1 MSKNMTRKGLAVGT
15 TFALTLA
22 GLVGVAAPAH
32 ATTGITVEPS
42 AGTSYNMIS
51 GEQFNLRVF
60 GQSNYA
66 GTFSNLKWAVTNAG
80 AATVTVKQPDGSPAA
95 SETPATNVAD
105 GSFSPAGSSSASSA
119 TSFVVTPANIGTAAG
134 SNLLGVSV
142 PAATAATI
150 EVRAFIDLNGNG
162 SFDSASDLSANVAT
176 VTFTKP
182 ADLTATT
189 TITSPTEG
197 DTSIVASVSF
207 NNINNEQVPAANV
220 GAFFTKGDGSTLYP
234 TASVTATVLA
244 SNVAT
249 YTASNNFLAG
259 QTVVVAGH
267 STATYNGTL
276 TIASASATQFTVAIT
291 NANIAAASGLT
302 GITATSAA
310 ANSVKSNSTWSATD
324 KFKFT
329 SSTVSALVKATGVKV
344 QPLYKV
350 SGSPASTDT
359 VATAATAVVVARK
372 AATIVGDVVA
382 NTTGRVT
389 NAGTAGQTLLNS
401 SFQAKVVV
409 KDGATT
415 PAGVGG
421 AAVTATITST
431 GLQST
436 APAKTLTVNG
446 TTYSSSSALPG
457 QGSVAKLALTTNA
470 SGEAVINFTSAGYS
484 ANDTITV
491 VFYTENLTASTLT
504 ITQVAASY
512 TATVRPSFFVTTD
525 GTAVS
530 VPVVVYDQFGGVP
543 ADKYDVRATFD
554 ANNNGYSAQATTAA
568 TSGSNAVTALVGGR
582 GTLSI
587 TDNGTGLGVN
597 SYDVTV
603 QERLAGNNYGSTITT
618 AVEVNV
624 HIVAAATLVAATV
637 TSNGT
642 QDSTTKVYA
651 IAGPVALSL
660 VTPTA
665 YDSVTVLGA
674 APTSFTGAL
683 TAQNITGTVSTVANA
698 TTAAVVVPGALVTV
712 SSPGMLFQDG
722 STGRYTVGSITV
734 SANTSGVY
742 SVNVYSNKSGKQ
754 TFAISSG
761 AASATTT
768 VVFAAAAA
776 TTGTSLVIDA
786 PDYVRPGSTLT
797 IKGLLK
803 DKYGNNIDTTA
814 ADRIK
819 VSYTGPGLQVGS
831 TPTAYT
837 EGVAQLGYFL
847 GSNDTGTISVT
858 FSYNSDGTD
867 DVFTSDTDLTVT
879 KTITIGTAP
888 AAAKVNVGSFNG
900 KLVVYANGYNGKK
913 ISWKVGGKWGSAVA
927 ASDTARFARVTPRKG
942 VTVSV
947 QIYVDGVLTLTKSVV
962 TK

>member
-1 MSKNMTRKGLAVGT
+1 MTRKGLAVGT

-51 GEQFNLRVF
+51 GEQLNLRVF
-60 GQSNYA
+60 GQANYA

-80 AATVTVKQPDGSPAA
+80 AATVTVKVPDGSPTAA
-95 SETPATNVAD
+95 ETPATSVAN
-105 GSFSPAGSSSASSA
+105 GEFSPAGSSSASSA
-119 TSFVVTPANIGTAAG
+119 TSFVVTPSTIGTAAG
-134 SNLLGVSV
+134 SNQLGVSV

-189 TITSPTEG
+189 TITSPIEG

-220 GAFFTKGDGSTLYP
+220 GVFFTNGDGSTLYP
-234 TASVTATVLA
+234 TATITATSLT

-249 YTASNNFLAG
+249 FTANNNFVAG
-259 QTVVVAGH
+259 QSVTIAG
-267 STATYNGTL
+267 AAAAYNGAR
-276 TIASASATQFTVAIT
+276 TIASRTATSFTVAIT
-291 NANIAAASGLT
+291 NADIAAATGLT
-302 GITATSAA
+302 GVTATSAA
-310 ANSVKSNSTWSATD
+310 ANSVKSNSTWSSTD

-329 SSTVSALVKATGVKV
+329 SSTVSALVKNAGVKA

-389 NAGTAGQTLLNS
+389 NAGTAGQSLLNS
-401 SFQAKVVV
+401 SFQAKAVV
-409 KDGATT
+409 KDGAAT
-415 PAGVGG
+415 PAAVGG

-470 SGEAVINFTSAGYS
+470 SGEAVINFTTAGYS

-491 VFYTENLTASTLT
+491 VFFTENLTASTLT

-554 ANNNGYSAQATTAA
+554 ATNTGYSAQATTAA
-568 TSGSNAVTALVGGR
+568 TSGSNAVSALVGGR

-624 HIVAAATLVAATV
+624 HIVAASTLVAATV

-642 QDSTTKVYA
+642 QNSTTKVYE

-674 APTSFTGAL
+674 APSSFTGAL

-698 TTAAVVVPGALVTV
+698 TTAAVAVPGALVTV
-712 SSPGMLFQDG
+712 SSAGMLFQDG

-819 VSYTGPGLQVGS
+819 VSYTGPGLQVGT

-867 DVFTSDTDLTVT
+867 DVFTSDTDLVVT

-913 ISWKVGGKWGSAVA
+913 ISWKVGGKWGTAVA
-927 ASDTARFARVTPRKG
+927 TSDTARFARVTPRKG

-947 QIYVDGVLTLTKSVV
+947 QIFVDGVLTLTKSVV